1 MITYFYY
8 FKQYR
13 IKNLSVLKD
22 VLRMLSKKG
31 HNLVNFGRGGS
42 AAQAVE
48 RLSDGSLRAVC
59 DYRKGG
65 IPSGF

>member
-1 MITYFYY
+1 
-8 FKQYR
+8 
-13 IKNLSVLKD
+13 
-22 VLRMLSKKG
+22 MLSKKG